1 MNKFVAIA
9 AVGALAAVTSVA
21 ATAPSQAFYPHHFYG
36 PGVPFAAGVAGFIA
50 GAAIAGAVANDRWYH
65 DGYYGGPGWDDHVAA
80 CEATYRTYSPR
91 DDAYTARIDSRGRAI
106 RVLCPL

>member
-9 AVGALAAVTSVA
+9 AAGALAAVTTVA
-21 ATAPSQAFYPHHFYG
+21 ATAPSQAFYPHHYY
-36 PGVPFAAGVAGFIA
+36 PFAAGVAGFIA

-65 DGYYGGPGWDDHVAA
+65 HGYYGGPGWEDHVAA

-91 DDAYTARIDSRGRAI
+91 DDAYTARIDSRGHAI
-106 RVLCPL
+106 RVLCEL